1 MARQITA
8 TPPVKGKAAE
18 IIQREILLGTPDTTE
33 RRETIRRADEV
44 YRKTLHDIGEARA
57 QLLEL
62 IPKELII
69 AGLEEPKP

>member
-44 YRKTLHDIGEARA
+44 YRKASHRTNDY
-57 QLLEL
+57 QQQ
-62 IPKELII
+62 
-69 AGLEEPKP
+69 